1 MPSPQDREWRQVVVA
16 LDLEQARLDQY
27 QADMQA
33 RLDAYASD
41 SATRTAEMIQAH
53 QERVRQF
60 EDDQRAW
67 FKSLYDGEP
76 APTNVGQGQL
86 GASATGWSSPAGP
99 GGPGPGQPPNPHP
112 VELEE
117 AERLHDLT
125 LAEYAAERQRHIR
138 PNQGLF

>member
-27 QADMQA
+27 RANMAA

-41 SATRTAEMIQAH
+41 SATRTAEMIRGH
-53 QERVRQF
+53 QERLRQL
-60 EDDQRAW
+60 EEDQRAW
-67 FKSLYDGEP
+67 LKSLYDGDEP
-76 APTNVGQGQL
+76 APSPNVGQGL
-86 GASATGWSSPAGP
+86 GASGPALAP
-99 GGPGPGQPPNPHP
+99 APGPGPGQPPNPHA

-117 AERLHDLT
+117 AERIRDLT

-138 PNQGLF
+138 PGQGLF